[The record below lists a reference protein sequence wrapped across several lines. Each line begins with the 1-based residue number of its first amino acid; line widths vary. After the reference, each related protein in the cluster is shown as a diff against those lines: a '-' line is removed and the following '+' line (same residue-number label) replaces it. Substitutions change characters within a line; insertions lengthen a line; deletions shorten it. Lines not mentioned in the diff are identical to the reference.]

1 MPKRCV
7 AYGCG
12 NTNKDGVSLFTFPRD
27 VSLKKWE
34 DQVKRTRDKWSGPT
48 QYSFLCSCHFTTEC
62 FKPDSAIAASVGLKK
77 TVRLKPDAVP
87 SIFKRPHKQSV
98 SHDDDGTSSKRIK
111 RYEERERRKVF
122 FILKYL
128 FLQLLG

>member
-27 VSLKKWE
+27 VSLKKKWT

-48 QYSFLCSCHFTTEC
+48 QYSFLCSCYFTTDC
-62 FKPDSAIAASVGLKK
+62 FEPDSAIAASVGLKK
-77 TVRLKPDAVP
+77 LVRLKADAVP
-87 SIFKRPHKQSV
+87 SIFKRPLKQSI
-98 SHDDDGTSSKRIK
+98 SYGNALN
-111 RYEERERRKVF
+111 
-122 FILKYL
+122 LKPKP
-128 FLQLLG
+128 

>member
-1 MPKRCV
+1 MGRSSEKDKR
-7 AYGCG
+7 
-12 NTNKDGVSLFTFPRD
+12 
-27 VSLKKWE
+27 
-34 DQVKRTRDKWSGPT
+34 QVVWTLT

-62 FKPDSAIAASVGLKK
+62 FEPDSAIAASVGLKR

-98 SHDDDGTSSKRIK
+98 SHDDDATCSKRIK

-128 FLQLLG
+128 FYNFLARLQVPS